1 MDWHTN
7 PIERTTL
14 QQLLDR
20 LDPRLDEPCTV
31 SGCSHTHNDWPGL
44 HDVVV
49 GVRAA

>member
-1 MDWHTN
+1 MDQHAN
-7 PIERTTL
+7 IIELANL

-31 SGCSHTHNDWPGL
+31 PGCSHDHGWLGL
-44 HDVVV
+44 HGVLV

>member
-1 MDWHTN
+1 MDRHTN
-7 PIERTTL
+7 PIEHTSL

-20 LDPRLDEPCTV
+20 LDPCPDEPCTV
-31 SGCSHTHNDWPGL
+31 PGCSHTRNARLGA